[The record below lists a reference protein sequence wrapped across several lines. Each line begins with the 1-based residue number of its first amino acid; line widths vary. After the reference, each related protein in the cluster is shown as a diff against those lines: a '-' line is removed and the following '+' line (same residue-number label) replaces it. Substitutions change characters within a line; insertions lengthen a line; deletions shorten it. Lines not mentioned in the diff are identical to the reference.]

1 MSKQPTIKSKILDMK
16 DKLRII
22 EAFDEKVKT
31 EGKVN
36 KAQFAVQYGLSKSSF
51 GSILNQRQ
59 SLKDATEVGK
69 TVEGRKKSRK
79 DPMTK

>member
-1 MSKQPTIKSKILDMK
+1 MSKQPTMKRKILDMK

-36 KAQFAVQYGLSKSSF
+36 KAQFAAQYGLSKSSF
-51 GSILNQRQ
+51 GSIL
-59 SLKDATEVGK
+59 S
-69 TVEGRKKSRK
+69 
-79 DPMTK
+79 M

>member
-1 MSKQPTIKSKILDMK
+1 MK

-36 KAQFAVQYGLSKSSF
+36 KAQFGLSKSSF
-51 GSILNQRQ
+51 GSILNQRK
-59 SLKDATEVGK
+59 SLKVAAEEGK
-69 TVEGRKKSRK
+69 TVEGRKKSRNY
-79 DPMTK
+79 PMTK